1 MNQITVQTV
10 TRNSLRFLTLQ
21 AFTEATRPAAWR
33 LGFDD
38 GCESCDWRNPF
49 GEYSEWL
56 AYADGYS
63 YGTQARRQREACRG
77 G

>member
-21 AFTEATRPAAWR
+21 AFTEATRPPAWR

-38 GCESCDWRNPF
+38 GYEACDWCNPF
-49 GEYSEWL
+49 RTQGEFI